1 MEQKLCKLKSH
12 AIDHIRYYTG
22 MTRPRSRR
30 RHELREQVH
39 QDIEFSLSPA
49 ESNEIA
55 DDAQENF
62 KVDNAQVNES
72 LQCWKSCDD
81 EYATT
86 CKLYTTNDHTLLCP
100 IMHEPPCSAQL
111 EDIPETWPLA
121 DNTSANTVRLECAH
135 TFFVPALVLHFL
147 VTDMRCP
154 VCRTGASCKMD
165 IACVPLCV
173 RESYLAKLKALQQRT
188 VQEDMI
194 NMLPEH
200 IANVLSELEL
210 EMRIFTTS
218 AQDTTVLIHNATAK
232 TRIVFDAG
240 HVADIQSRSLTAS
253 NNNLDQPQFDMITN
267 FAVHRSFQRLIRSML
282 GRQLLQQTP
291 SSVRFALTHPLLP
304 LAFKTNLL
312 TVNEVWNLYFAQ
324 GATSDMGIPFFCTNI
339 GGTEPLAFLR
349 CALCSIAN
357 TTSVTIDVNIHVI
370 INIIS
375 YVSDV
380 LESIQAGV
388 QQHLQ
393 LLEAD
398 FPILDYA
405 NELSPANADV

>member
-1 MEQKLCKLKSH
+1 
-12 AIDHIRYYTG
+12 
-22 MTRPRSRR
+22 
-30 RHELREQVH
+30 
-39 QDIEFSLSPA
+39 
-49 ESNEIA
+49 
-55 DDAQENF
+55 
-62 KVDNAQVNES
+62 
-72 LQCWKSCDD
+72 
-81 EYATT
+81 
-86 CKLYTTNDHTLLCP
+86 
-100 IMHEPPCSAQL
+100 
-111 EDIPETWPLA
+111 
-121 DNTSANTVRLECAH
+121 
-135 TFFVPALVLHFL
+135 
-147 VTDMRCP
+147 
-154 VCRTGASCKMD
+154 
-165 IACVPLCV
+165 
-173 RESYLAKLKALQQRT
+173 
-188 VQEDMI
+188 
-194 NMLPEH
+194 
-200 IANVLSELEL
+200 
-210 EMRIFTTS
+210 MRIFTTS

-232 TRIVFDAG
+232 TRLVFDAG
-240 HVADIQSRSLTAS
+240 HVADIQSRSLTPS
-253 NNNLDQPQFDMITN
+253 NNDLDQPQFDMITN

-398 FPILDYA
+398 FPTLDYA

>member
-1 MEQKLCKLKSH
+1 
-12 AIDHIRYYTG
+12 

-30 RHELREQVH
+30 RHELRDQIQ
-39 QDIEFSLSPA
+39 QDIDFSQSHE
-49 ESNEIA
+49 ESDENTVN
-55 DDAQENF
+55 AQENT
-62 KVDNAQVNES
+62 KDIVQVNDS
-72 LQCWKSCDD
+72 LQCWKSCDN
-81 EYATT
+81 EYAMT
-86 CKLYTTNDHTLLCP
+86 CELYTTNDDSLVCP
-100 IMHEPPCSAQL
+100 IMHEPPFSAQL
-111 EDIPETWPLA
+111 EDIPGTWPLA
-121 DNTSANTVRLECAH
+121 ENNSANTVRLECSH
-135 TFFVPALVLHFL
+135 TFYIPALALHFL

-154 VCRTGASCKMD
+154 VCRAGSSCKMD

-173 RESYLAKLKALQQRT
+173 RDSYVAKLSTLQQRT
-188 VQEDMI
+188 VQEDVI
-194 NMLPEH
+194 NMQPEH

-218 AQDTTVLIHNATAK
+218 AEDATILIHKATAK
-232 TRIVFDAG
+232 TRLVFDAR
-240 HVADIQSRSLTAS
+240 HVTEIQGRSLHAS
-253 NNNLDQPQFDMITN
+253 NNDFHQPEFDMITN

-282 GRQLLQQTP
+282 GRQFLQQTQ

-304 LAFKTNLL
+304 LGFKTNLL
-312 TVNEVWNLYFAQ
+312 NVNEVWNLYFAQ
-324 GATSDMGIPFFCTNI
+324 GATSDMGIPFFCTHI

-393 LLEAD
+393 FLEQT
-398 FPILDYA
+398 FPSLDYEL
-405 NELSPANADV
+405 ELSTANANI